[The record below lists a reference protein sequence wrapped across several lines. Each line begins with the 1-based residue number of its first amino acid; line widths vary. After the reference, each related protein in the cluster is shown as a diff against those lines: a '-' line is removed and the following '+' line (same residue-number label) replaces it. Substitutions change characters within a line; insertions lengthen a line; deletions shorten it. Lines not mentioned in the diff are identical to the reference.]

1 MPRNLHVPAHI
12 HALAGRGALFVVN
25 HSGGKDSQ
33 AMHILLSRAI
43 PAEQIMVIHAHLPGV
58 EWDGTWEHVLATAK
72 GHPVIQT
79 QAVKTFMNMVDH
91 RRMWPS
97 PQQRQCTSDL
107 KRGPIEREIRRYLK
121 ENPRYN
127 GLVVNCM
134 GLRAEESPGRAKQV
148 PFKYNER
155 NSKAGREWYDW
166 LPIHDLRVDEVFAT
180 IAEAGEEPHWAY
192 ACGMSRLSC
201 CFCIMSSRED
211 LKTAATLNPKLYAA
225 YVAKERE
232 IDQTMLMPVN
242 GERRFLEDVT
252 GIPADLAL
260 LASEDEWL
268 DRDDTT
274 PESEPDEPAAEDPED
289 EPAGMCPGW

>member
-1 MPRNLHVPAHI
+1 MDMPVREAIADLI
-12 HALAGRGALFVVN
+12 DRGALFVVN

-33 AMHILLSRAI
+33 AMHILLSRLV
-43 PAEQIMVIHAHLPGV
+43 PADQIMVIHAHLPGV
-58 EWDGTWEHVLATAK
+58 EWRGTFQHVLDTAK

-91 RRMWPS
+91 RKMWPS

-127 GLVVNCM
+127 GLVVNCI
-134 GLRAEESPGRAKQV
+134 GLRAEESPGRAKQI
-148 PFKYNER
+148 PFRFSER

-166 LPIHDLRVDEVFAT
+166 LPIHDMLIDQVFKT
-180 IAEAGEEPHWAY
+180 IADAGEEPHWAY
-192 ACGMSRLSC
+192 KCGMSRLSC
-201 CFCIMSSRED
+201 CFCIMSSKDD
-211 LKTAATLNPKLYAA
+211 LRTAAILNPTLYAK

-232 IDQTMLMPVN
+232 IDQTMLMPVG

-252 GIPADLAL
+252 GIPADLTLVGNPDEAEDYSDPMEEDDW
-260 LASEDEWL
+260 AVEEDEV
-268 DRDDTT
+268 T
-274 PESEPDEPAAEDPED
+274 PF
-289 EPAGMCPGW
+289 CPGM